1 MDVKLV
7 AILFACTLFSLSFA
21 NGYRLESLRNL
32 PNDALEEESEVAEK
46 SPLKKRGCSDAFPV
60 VCRSPSVKAACYNP
74 NHRSH
79 AFITDVCK
87 HTCHLC

>member
-1 MDVKLV
+1 MTTIRCV
-7 AILFACTLFSLSFA
+7 LFAVLLFAYCALLIKARSI
-21 NGYRLESLRNL
+21 
-32 PNDALEEESEVAEK
+32 DAEAEKTWQEEETKTVAEK